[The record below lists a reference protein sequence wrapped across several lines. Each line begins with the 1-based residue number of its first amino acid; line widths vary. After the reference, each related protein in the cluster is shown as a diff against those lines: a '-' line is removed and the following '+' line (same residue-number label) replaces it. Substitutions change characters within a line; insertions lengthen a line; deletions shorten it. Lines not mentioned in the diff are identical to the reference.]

1 MVKDKHLEPGRVG
14 FPPRRLTRIGRV
26 IATCLVLSGCDATVP
41 SGPSEE
47 TAFLDR
53 EVIPQ
58 IVKWASGTAETFP
71 FSDFAR
77 SRGYDKVCLLDQYWP
92 LRMIGKGFGPID
104 DYHSTFGNSVPENFV
119 ALVAIRK
126 GVAHAAL
133 VDSTKISLGVVPAK
147 LCGSAVKTVLRR
159 EPRPQQWSTP
169 SAILEPGS

>member
-1 MVKDKHLEPGRVG
+1 MVASR
-14 FPPRRLTRIGRV
+14 
-26 IATCLVLSGCDATVP
+26 
-41 SGPSEE
+41 PSEE

-53 EVIPQ
+53 KVIPQ
-58 IVKWASGTAETFP
+58 IVKWASGTTETFT
-71 FSDFAR
+71 FTEFAQV
-77 SRGYDKVCLLDQYWP
+77 RGYDKVCLLDQNWP

-104 DYHSTFGNSVPENFV
+104 AYHSTFGNSVPENSV

-147 LCGSAVKTVLRR
+147 LCGSAAKTVLRR

-169 SAILEPGS
+169 SATLEPGL